1 MAGDEGAVQT
11 TITTSTNLQ
20 TTPTWAIA
28 TVCFVLIFISIFLE
42 HAIHLLSKLFMR
54 KRRSL
59 YKALY
64 RIKSELMLLGFL
76 SLLLTVTKEPISKI
90 CIPKS
95 SSETFLPCNYK
106 KSLDENVFEEPSCL
120 NKGKVSLI
128 SGDGVNQLQIL
139 IFILALYHVFSCVLT
154 FSFGHLK
161 MRSWKSWEEETRTLE
176 YQFSNDPR
184 RFRLTH
190 QTSFAQRHLK
200 FWSDHRLLRWPV
212 CFLRQFYGSVSKTD
226 YFTLRHGFLTAHF
239 AEGSSFDFRMFL
251 RRVLDEDL
259 QVVVGTRL
267 WIWVFSVLFIF
278 FHAKGKR
285 VNVPFQDYMNNSI
298 TVTDNNLDK
307 ANLSHHICRILQP
320 FLASF
325 PSSSVGTKLQLII
338 TKMCLESRDSASVVR
353 GTLLVKPH
361 DKFFWFSQPQLVLH
375 LLHFILFQN
384 SFQLAFFTWT
394 WIKFGMR
401 SCFHEETN
409 NIVIRLVAGSL
420 VHILCG
426 YVTLPLYALVTQMG
440 SSMKKEVFTPTV
452 IEGLKSWHNDA
463 KGNKDGRKNNL
474 TKLSPSHRVDNA
486 LCDNQELID
495 NSSLQGTG
503 YTQNPSAGHTAVEIM
518 EEEVAYEKT

>member
-1 MAGDEGAVQT
+1 MAS
-11 TITTSTNLQ
+11 TSGMGRTL
-20 TTPTWAIA
+20 
-28 TVCFVLIFISIFLE
+28 
-42 HAIHLLSKLFMR
+42 R
-54 KRRSL
+54 KRTISSNSMQGGVTGTRRGSNGHPPPEESR
-59 YKALY
+59 AAA
-64 RIKSELMLLGFL
+64 RELMLFGFL

-95 SSETFLPCNYK
+95 SSETFLSCNYN

-259 QVVVGTRL
+259 QVVVGTR
-267 WIWVFSVLFIF
+267 
-278 FHAKGKR
+278 
-285 VNVPFQDYMNNSI
+285 
-298 TVTDNNLDK
+298 
-307 ANLSHHICRILQP
+307 ILQP

-338 TKMCLESRDSASVVR
+338 TKMCLESRDSASVVC

-361 DKFFWFSQPQLVLH
+361 DKFFWFSRPQLVLH

-420 VHILCG
+420 VHVLCG

-474 TKLSPSHRVDNA
+474 KKLSPSHRVDNA
-486 LCDNQELID
+486 LCDNQELETVQID
-495 NSSLQGTG
+495 NSSPQGTG

>member
-42 HAIHLLSKLFMR
+42 HAIHLLSKFFMR
-54 KRRSL
+54 KRTSL

-64 RIKSELMLLGFL
+64 RIKSELMLFGFL

-95 SSETFLPCNYK
+95 SSETFLPCNNN

-190 QTSFAQRHLK
+190 QTSFARRHLK

-212 CFLRQFYGSVSKTD
+212 CFLRQFYGSVSKID

-259 QVVVGTRL
+259 QVVVGTSL

-278 FHAKGKR
+278 FHAKGFY
-285 VNVPFQDYMNNSI
+285 NHFW
-298 TVTDNNLDK
+298 L
-307 ANLSHHICRILQP
+307 P
-320 FLASF
+320 FL
-325 PSSSVGTKLQLII
+325 PLLMLLIVGTKLQVII

-361 DKFFWFSQPQLVLH
+361 DKFFWFNRPQLVLH

-486 LCDNQELID
+486 LCDNQELEIIQID

-503 YTQNPSAGHTAVEIM
+503 YTQNPSAGHTAVEIT
-518 EEEVAYEKT
+518 EEEMAYEKT